1 MDRRGFLR
9 LIAVTGAVTGAGL
22 ALGACATEDGGAN
35 GTGTGT
41 GSGTGGDGGT
51 VRVAAM
57 VSPGDTLDPAA
68 ATSPGAWVGIFALYD
83 SLVVLLDNEPVSQL
97 AESITSNDAADVW
110 TVRLRPDATFSDG
123 SPVTAED
130 ALASLVYTAAS
141 PMAGS
146 FLAPLDTAASR
157 AVDERTLELH
167 LSAPRA
173 DFVEAVLAPQSGVFK
188 DGDPD
193 SGIGSGPFVLESG
206 SSEDGWVFT
215 PNPHHPGVGIDRLE
229 VRSVPDPDARARAVV
244 SGDVDYAN
252 DLPVTA
258 ARTVAE
264 PARITEGGPADS
276 KALGLILNTRVA
288 PFDDERVRTA
298 FKLLVD
304 RETLVGTVLGQ
315 GAVVGEDV
323 LGKGISGYPD
333 ELSEI
338 SRDVD
343 RARSILAEAGVDDLT
358 LVTSDVVPGL
368 NDAAELL
375 VTQAREA
382 GLTLT
387 LERRDPAAYFADIPG
402 LMELPLFSLYWV
414 NRSTATALPFTTGTA
429 GGFNLDGF
437 GADAAWDRRL
447 ADAAAITDDAER
459 QAAVAALATEV
470 SERGGQLIWGYQPF
484 LNATTDAAGDVPSSQ
499 SAPFFGSR
507 PD

>member
-9 LIAVTGAVTGAGL
+9 LVGLTGAVTGVGL
-22 ALGACATEDGGAN
+22 TLTACATENGAGNGVGAGAN
-35 GTGTGT
+35 G
-41 GSGTGGDGGT
+41 SGGT

-57 VSPGDTLDPAA
+57 VSPGDALDPAA
-68 ATSPGAWVGIFALYD
+68 ATSPGTWIGIFALFD
-83 SLVVLLDNEPVSQL
+83 SLVVLLDNEPVPLL
-97 AESITSNDAADVW
+97 AESFTSNDTADVW
-110 TVRLRPDATFSDG
+110 TVRLRSDATFSDG
-123 SPVTAED
+123 SPVTADD
-130 ALASLVYTAAS
+130 ALASLTFTSAS

-146 FLAPLDTAASR
+146 FLAPLDTGASR
-157 AVDERTLELH
+157 VVDEHTLELH

-173 DFVEAVLAPQSGVFK
+173 DFVEAVLAPQSTVFK
-188 DGDPD
+188 GGDP
-193 SGIGSGPFVLESG
+193 GTGVGSGPFVLDSG
-206 SSEDGWVFT
+206 SAEDGWIFT
-215 PNPHHPGVGIDRLE
+215 PNSHHTGVGIDRLE
-229 VRSVPDPDARARAVV
+229 VRSIPDPDARARAVV

-258 ARTVAE
+258 ARTVTE

-304 RETLVGTVLGQ
+304 RQSLVGTVLGT

-323 LGKGISGYPD
+323 LGKGIGGYPED
-333 ELSEI
+333 LPEVT
-338 SRDVD
+338 RDVD
-343 RARSILAEAGVDDLT
+343 RARALLDEAGVDEVT

-382 GLTLT
+382 GLAVTLD
-387 LERRDPAAYFADIPG
+387 RRDPAAYFADIPG
-402 LMELPLFSLYWV
+402 LMELPLFSVYWV
-414 NRSTATALPFTTGTA
+414 NRSTATALPFTTGSA

-437 GADAAWDRRL
+437 GADASWDRRL
-447 ADAAAITDDAER
+447 ADAAALTDDAER
-459 QAAVAALATEV
+459 QAAVSELAIELA
-470 SERGGQLIWGYQPF
+470 EQGGQLIWGYQPF
-484 LNATTDAAGDVPSSQ
+484 LNGTTDAAGDAPSSQ
-499 SAPFFGSR
+499 SAPYFGSR

>member
-1 MDRRGFLR
+1 MERRGFLR
-9 LIAVTGAVTGAGL
+9 LIGLTGAVTGVGL
-22 ALGACATEDGGAN
+22 TLNACAAEGGGGGEN
-35 GTGTGT
+35 GAGAGTN
-41 GSGTGGDGGT
+41 SDGGT

-68 ATSPGAWVGIFALYD
+68 ATSPGTWIGIFALFD
-83 SLVVLLDNEPVSQL
+83 SLVVLLDNEPVPQL
-97 AESITSNDAADVW
+97 AESFTSNDAADVW

-123 SPVTAED
+123 SPVTAD
-130 ALASLVYTAAS
+130 DVLASLAYTSAS

-146 FLAPLDTAASR
+146 FLAPLDTDASR
-157 AVDERTLELH
+157 AIDEHTVELH

-173 DFVEAVLAPQSGVFK
+173 DFIEAVLAPQSTVFK
-188 DGDPD
+188 NGDPET
-193 SGIGSGPFVLESG
+193 GIGSGPFVVDSG
-206 SSEDGWVFT
+206 SAEDGWVFT
-215 PNPHHPGVGIDRLE
+215 PNSHHPGVGIDRLE
-229 VRSVPDPDARARAVV
+229 VRSILDPDARARAVV

-258 ARTVAE
+258 ARTVTE

-304 RETLVGTVLGQ
+304 RESLVDTVLGQ

-323 LGKGISGYPD
+323 LGKGISGYPED
-333 ELSEI
+333 LPEVT
-338 SRDVD
+338 RDVA
-343 RARSILAEAGVDDLT
+343 RARSLLDEAGVDEVT
-358 LVTSDVVPGL
+358 LVTADVVPGL
-368 NDAAELL
+368 DDAAELL
-375 VTQAREA
+375 VAQAREA

-387 LERRDPAAYFADIPG
+387 LDRRDPAAYFADIPA
-402 LMELPLFSLYWV
+402 LMELPLFSAYWV
-414 NRSTATALPFTTGTA
+414 NRSTATALPFTTGTS

-437 GADAAWDRRL
+437 GADASWDRRL
-447 ADAAAITDDAER
+447 AEAAALTDDAER
-459 QAAVAALATEV
+459 QAAVSELAIEV
-470 SERGGQLIWGYQPF
+470 AEQGGQLLWGYQPF
-484 LNATTDAAGDVPSSQ
+484 LNGTTDAAGDVPSSQ